1 MSGIMFNLNDVND
14 ISRPNDWPTRAGYG
28 TRWLHSD
35 MKDVAFY
42 YNYKFYEK
50 VAEKGGLK

>member
-1 MSGIMFNLNDVND
+1 MPLHVVCELCLF
-14 ISRPNDWPTRAGYG
+14 
-28 TRWLHSD
+28 WLHSD

-50 VAEKGGLK
+50 VAEKGELK